1 MNQNSTFLFIYEN
14 VSNSVQESL
23 MPLLINYR
31 DLEQMLPMESPS
43 DEAVQN
49 IYEVINA

>member
-1 MNQNSTFLFIYEN
+1 MNQNSTFLFIFEN

-23 MPLLINYR
+23 IPLLNNYG
-31 DLEQMLPMESPS
+31 DLEQILPMESPS
-43 DEAVQN
+43 DEALQN